1 MSTRKSTVLKDPIDS
16 LVAHAG
22 KLVDKLPEV
31 FLGITQSHPVVMA
44 LITMAFSRTM
54 IVIDEKHSD
63 NWNALYMGSQM
74 LGAASATAPVIAG
87 GLEIVGQYLAARGG
101 MPK

>member
-1 MSTRKSTVLKDPIDS
+1 VLKDPIDS

-31 FLGITQSHPVVMA
+31 FLGMTQSHPVVMA

-54 IVIDEKHSD
+54 IIIDKEHSD
-63 NWNALYMGSQM
+63 NWNALYMGSQA
-74 LGAASATAPVIAG
+74 LGAASAAAPVIAG
-87 GLEIVGQYLAARGG
+87 GLNILAEYLAARGG
-101 MPK
+101 VTPK